1 MSHCHGTV
9 LLGHDGLIFSINL
22 TKHVNLMMVHLL
34 IYLMPTI
41 SVNIQ
46 ALKCIFKSEQ
56 YFKSPKILI
65 HLSPFVGLPLLFEPA
80 MSTNCSVC
88 QAYFRSGF
96 LLFLSIPAI
105 LIVFQFTLLP
115 HFALGFACAS
125 PSLEPSSYLF
135 HWIATL
141 VLLVSVY
148 NY

>member
-9 LLGHDGLIFSINL
+9 LLGHDGLIFSIIL
-22 TKHVNLMMVHLL
+22 TKHVNLMMMHLL

-80 MSTNCSVC
+80 MSTNCSVKLISG
-88 QAYFRSGF
+88 QASFSFFPSQPYWLSFS
-96 LLFLSIPAI
+96 LLYCHTLPWA
-105 LIVFQFTLLP
+105 LHVLVPPWNLLP
-115 HFALGFACAS
+115 ISFTG
-125 PSLEPSSYLF
+125 
-135 HWIATL
+135 
-141 VLLVSVY
+141 
-148 NY
+148 